1 MKETVLECKHLCK
14 TINKKE
20 ILKDISFSIE
30 YGDVLGFIGPNGAG
44 KTTTIKLIVGLQKIT
59 SGEVKIN
66 GYDIKNDFENAIRN
80 VGSIIENPDLYMY
93 LTGYQNLEFMLEL
106 YGKVDKKKIDEVIE
120 LVGLKNRINDKV
132 STYSLGMK
140 QRLGIARCNFK

>member
-66 GYDIKNDFENAIRN
+66 GYDIKNDFENAIKD

-93 LTGYQNLEFMLEL
+93 LTGYQNF
-106 YGKVDKKKIDEVIE
+106 
-120 LVGLKNRINDKV
+120 
-132 STYSLGMK
+132 
-140 QRLGIARCNFK
+140 F